1 MIDTRKSI
9 ALSILHDELN
19 IVPTAIS
26 RFTTGYC
33 HSVYH
38 VKTKTDEYVL
48 RITSEDNKGFYYGS
62 IKWLSELLHLG
73 LPVPKILNHGQY
85 NDVYFVFMTYIPG
98 KDLGEVYHMLN
109 DSQKHGIAKSL
120 SEIQKKVSTLPSIA
134 KYGYDDYSF
143 DTWACYLESHIE
155 LSRKRIAGNKVFD
168 TDVCDKVFCAM
179 KQFQDYLQ
187 NVELLAFLD
196 DTTTK
201 NVLIQDGKLA
211 GIVDVDQICYGDSL
225 LVIGLTNMA
234 LLGMKAD
241 TKYIDFWL
249 DELNATPIQ
258 RKIVIFYT
266 LLFCIDFMGE
276 QGMKFDNG
284 KVISIDDE
292 KIVLLKSTY
301 NKLLGSLS

>member
-1 MIDTRKSI
+1 
-9 ALSILHDELN
+9 
-19 IVPTAIS
+19 
-26 RFTTGYC
+26 
-33 HSVYH
+33 
-38 VKTKTDEYVL
+38 
-48 RITSEDNKGFYYGS
+48 
-62 IKWLSELLHLG
+62 
-73 LPVPKILNHGQY
+73 
-85 NDVYFVFMTYIPG
+85 
-98 KDLGEVYHMLN
+98 
-109 DSQKHGIAKSL
+109 
-120 SEIQKKVSTLPSIA
+120 
-134 KYGYDDYSF
+134 
-143 DTWACYLESHIE
+143 
-155 LSRKRIAGNKVFD
+155 
-168 TDVCDKVFCAM
+168 M